1 MNMHMSSALNGL
13 HALVGADVQVPYD
26 MRDVL
31 AEVVDDRYVF
41 EMIPDYARNVIS
53 GFARLGGETVG
64 IIANNPLVLA
74 GVLDMDAAIKA
85 SRWDLVMLMVLLSR
99 HLSQPQLAL
108 LSNIPLS
115 LTPPHE
121 HGVALPPYVSMCL
134 IIIRCYT
141 GTPCSSLHLLLG
153 FSPQWL
159 QLKPD
164 VWAKHQVHDR
174 QLNAWL

>member
-1 MNMHMSSALNGL
+1 MHSAANTPLIPWLASLLLNTTK
-13 HALVGADVQVPYD
+13 HYQKHKQEPYD

-85 SRWDLVMLMVLLSR
+85 SRCVLGC
-99 HLSQPQLAL
+99 A
-108 LSNIPLS
+108 
-115 LTPPHE
+115 
-121 HGVALPPYVSMCL
+121 
-134 IIIRCYT
+134 
-141 GTPCSSLHLLLG
+141 
-153 FSPQWL
+153 
-159 QLKPD
+159 
-164 VWAKHQVHDR
+164 
-174 QLNAWL
+174 

>member
-1 MNMHMSSALNGL
+1 VAIPVSRSLHSAAAIL
-13 HALVGADVQVPYD
+13 QEPYD

-85 SRWDLVMLMVLLSR
+85 SRCAECVWSLVFGSRSLQDFDL
-99 HLSQPQLAL
+99 
-108 LSNIPLS
+108 
-115 LTPPHE
+115 
-121 HGVALPPYVSMCL
+121 
-134 IIIRCYT
+134 
-141 GTPCSSLHLLLG
+141 
-153 FSPQWL
+153 
-159 QLKPD
+159 K
-164 VWAKHQVHDR
+164 
-174 QLNAWL
+174 

>member
-1 MNMHMSSALNGL
+1 VLLYTA
-13 HALVGADVQVPYD
+13 AAAQEPYD

-85 SRWDLVMLMVLLSR
+85 SRCVWVCLVFAR
-99 HLSQPQLAL
+99 AGGGG
-108 LSNIPLS
+108 
-115 LTPPHE
+115 
-121 HGVALPPYVSMCL
+121 GVVTS
-134 IIIRCYT
+134 
-141 GTPCSSLHLLLG
+141 G
-153 FSPQWL
+153 FC
-159 QLKPD
+159 
-164 VWAKHQVHDR
+164 HH
-174 QLNAWL
+174 

>member
-1 MNMHMSSALNGL
+1 
-13 HALVGADVQVPYD
+13 

-85 SRWDLVMLMVLLSR
+85 SRCVLGC
-99 HLSQPQLAL
+99 A
-108 LSNIPLS
+108 
-115 LTPPHE
+115 
-121 HGVALPPYVSMCL
+121 
-134 IIIRCYT
+134 
-141 GTPCSSLHLLLG
+141 
-153 FSPQWL
+153 
-159 QLKPD
+159 
-164 VWAKHQVHDR
+164 
-174 QLNAWL
+174 

>member
-1 MNMHMSSALNGL
+1 
-13 HALVGADVQVPYD
+13 

-85 SRWDLVMLMVLLSR
+85 SRCAECILLSV
-99 HLSQPQLAL
+99 
-108 LSNIPLS
+108 S
-115 LTPPHE
+115 LTAE
-121 HGVALPPYVSMCL
+121 GRRIWS
-134 IIIRCYT
+134 
-141 GTPCSSLHLLLG
+141 
-153 FSPQWL
+153 
-159 QLKPD
+159 
-164 VWAKHQVHDR
+164 
-174 QLNAWL
+174 

>member
-1 MNMHMSSALNGL
+1 
-13 HALVGADVQVPYD
+13 

-85 SRWDLVMLMVLLSR
+85 SRCDM
-99 HLSQPQLAL
+99 
-108 LSNIPLS
+108 
-115 LTPPHE
+115 
-121 HGVALPPYVSMCL
+121 GV
-134 IIIRCYT
+134 
-141 GTPCSSLHLLLG
+141 
-153 FSPQWL
+153 
-159 QLKPD
+159 
-164 VWAKHQVHDR
+164 
-174 QLNAWL
+174 